1 MCKVGKVG
9 ASKKL
14 NWLTDVDLLL
24 VGEVY
29 RYSERKSVIT
39 CLGHWKLS
47 PARILQNPK
56 LPDLKMDNSLSQQT
70 SDAKPK

>member
-1 MCKVGKVG
+1 MCKVGKSGVR
-9 ASKKL
+9 KKL

-29 RYSERKSVIT
+29 GYSERKGVIT

-56 LPDLKMDNSLSQQT
+56 LPDLKMDNILLQRA